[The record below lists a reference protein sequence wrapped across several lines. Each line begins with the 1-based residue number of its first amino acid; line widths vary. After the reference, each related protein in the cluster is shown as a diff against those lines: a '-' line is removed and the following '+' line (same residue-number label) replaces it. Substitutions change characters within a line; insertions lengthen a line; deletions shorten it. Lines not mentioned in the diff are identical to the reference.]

1 MDTVL
6 PRILID
12 RIEDA
17 AAIDTWDEARKIREL
32 KLCLWDHAIIW
43 WKSLRDDTIDLTIWD
58 DVKAEFLF
66 TYEPKYTAKTVCANF
81 TDLKQHPDESMNDF

>member
-32 KLCLWDHAIIW
+32 KFCLWDRAIIW
-43 WKSLRDDTIDLTIWD
+43 WKSLRDD
-58 DVKAEFLF
+58 
-66 TYEPKYTAKTVCANF
+66 
-81 TDLKQHPDESMNDF
+81 